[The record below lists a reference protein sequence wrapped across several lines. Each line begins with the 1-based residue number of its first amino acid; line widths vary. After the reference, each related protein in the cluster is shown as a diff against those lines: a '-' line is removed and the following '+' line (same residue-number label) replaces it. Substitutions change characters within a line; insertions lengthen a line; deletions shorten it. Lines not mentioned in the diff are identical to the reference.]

1 MSITLILIIITSG
14 ISYYAFNNYSL
25 MDKLILN
32 PYRVTQ
38 RNEYYR
44 FVTSGFV
51 HADFGHLIF
60 NMLSLWFVGENI
72 ERLFAM
78 LFGASGTVYFLLLY
92 IVGIIVSDIPTFLKH
107 RKNSKYNSLGASGG
121 VSAVLF
127 AAILFAPTMTISLY
141 FFIKMKAFIFGILF
155 LAYSLYEAK
164 KGTSYVNHSAHMY
177 GAIFGMLFMA
187 VVYPASVPGF
197 FAQIGDWIGTLRP

>member
-1 MSITLILIIITSG
+1 MSLTLLLVIITSG

-25 MDKLILN
+25 MDKLIMN
-32 PYRVTQ
+32 PYKVTK

-44 FVTSGFV
+44 FVTSGFI

-60 NMLSLWFVGENI
+60 NMLSLWFVGEGI
-72 ERLFAM
+72 ERLFGM
-78 LFGASGTVYFLLLY
+78 LFGPSGSLYFLFLY

-107 RKNSKYNSLGASGG
+107 RNSSNYNSLGASGG

-155 LAYSLYEAK
+155 LGYSLYEAK

-177 GAIFGMLFMA
+177 GAIFGMVFMA

>member
-1 MSITLILIIITSG
+1 MSLTLILIIVTCL
-14 ISYYAFNNYSL
+14 ISYRAFSDYAL

-32 PYRVTQ
+32 PYKVTK

-60 NMLSLWFVGENI
+60 NMLTLYFIGDSI
-72 ERLFAM
+72 ERLFGM
-78 LFGASGTVYFLLLY
+78 LFGPAGVYYYLFLY
-92 IVGIIVSDIPTFLKH
+92 IIGIIVSDIPTYRKH
-107 RKNSKYNSLGASGG
+107 KNNANYNSLGASGG

-127 AAILFAPTMTISLY
+127 AGLLFSPLMSICLY
-141 FFIKMKAFIFGILF
+141 FFICMPGFIFGILF
-155 LAYSLYEAK
+155 LGYSFYEGR
-164 KGTSYVNHSAHMY
+164 KGRGYVNHSAHMY

-187 VVYPASVPGF
+187 FVNPASVPSF
-197 FAQIGDWIGTLRP
+197 FAQVLSWRMF

>member
-1 MSITLILIIITSG
+1 MSITLILVIITSG
-14 ISYYAFNNYSL
+14 ISYYAFSNYSL

-32 PYRVTQ
+32 PYKVTK

-44 FVTSGFV
+44 FITSGFV

-60 NMLSLWFVGENI
+60 NMLSLWFVGEGI
-72 ERLFAM
+72 ENLFYG
-78 LFGASGTVYFLLLY
+78 LFGPSGSFYYLFLYL
-92 IVGIIVSDIPTFLKH
+92 VGIVVSDIPSYLKN
-107 RKNSKYNSLGASGG
+107 RTNSNYNSLGASGG

-155 LAYSLYEAK
+155 LGYSYYEAR
-164 KGTSYVNHSAHMY
+164 KGLSYVNHSAHMV
-177 GAIFGMLFMA
+177 GAIFGMVFMA
-187 VVYPASVPGF
+187 VVYPAAVPGF
-197 FAQIGDWIGTLRP
+197 FAQIQEWIASL

>member
-1 MSITLILIIITSG
+1 MSLTLILVIITSG

-32 PYRVTQ
+32 PYKITKRK
-38 RNEYYR
+38 EYYR
-44 FVTSGFV
+44 FVTSGFI

-60 NMLSLWFVGENI
+60 NMLSLWFVGEGI
-72 ERLFAM
+72 ERLFGM
-78 LFGASGTVYFLLLY
+78 LFGASGSIYFLFLY

-107 RKNSKYNSLGASGG
+107 RNNSNYNSLGASGG

-155 LAYSLYEAK
+155 LGYSFYEAR

-177 GAIFGMLFMA
+177 GAIFGMVFMA
-187 VVYPASVPGF
+187 VVYPAAVPGF
-197 FAQIGDWIGTLRP
+197 FAQIADWVGSLRP

>member
-1 MSITLILIIITSG
+1 MSLTLILVIITSG

-32 PYRVTQ
+32 PYKVTK
-38 RNEYYR
+38 RKEYYR
-44 FVTSGFV
+44 FVTSGFI

-60 NMLSLWFVGENI
+60 NMLSLWFVGEGI
-72 ERLFAM
+72 ERLFGM
-78 LFGASGTVYFLLLY
+78 LFGASGSIYFLFLY

-107 RKNSKYNSLGASGG
+107 RNNSNYNSLGASGG

-155 LAYSLYEAK
+155 LGYSFYEAR

-177 GAIFGMLFMA
+177 GAIFGMVFMA
-187 VVYPASVPGF
+187 VVYPAAVPGF
-197 FAQIGDWIGTLRP
+197 FAQIADWVGSLRP

>member
-14 ISYYAFNNYSL
+14 ISYYALNNYSL

-44 FVTSGFV
+44 FITSGFI

-60 NMLSLWFVGENI
+60 NMLSLWFVGESI
-72 ERLFAM
+72 ERLFGM
-78 LFGASGTVYFLLLY
+78 LFGASGTFYYLFLYL
-92 IVGIIVSDIPTFLKH
+92 VGIIVSDIPTFLKH
-107 RKNSKYNSLGASGG
+107 RKNSRYNSLGASGG
-121 VSAVLF
+121 VAAVLF
-127 AAILFAPTMTISLY
+127 AAILFAPQMQVALY
-141 FFIKMKAFIFGILF
+141 FFIKMPGFIFGILF
-155 LAYSLYEAK
+155 LGYSFYEAK
-164 KGTSYVNHSAHMY
+164 RGTSYVNHDAHMY

-187 VVYPASVPGF
+187 VVYPSSVPNF
-197 FAQIGDWIGTLRP
+197 FAQIGDWFQSWL

>member
-1 MSITLILIIITSG
+1 MSITLILVIITSG
-14 ISYYAFNNYSL
+14 ISYYAFSNYSL

-32 PYRVTQ
+32 PYKVTK

-60 NMLSLWFVGENI
+60 NMLSLWFVGEGI
-72 ERLFAM
+72 EQLFAA
-78 LFGASGTVYFLLLY
+78 LFGASGSLYYLFLYL
-92 IVGIIVSDIPTFLKH
+92 VGIIVSDIPSYLKH
-107 RKNSKYNSLGASGG
+107 RTDSNYNSLGASGG

-127 AAILFAPTMTISLY
+127 AAILFAPTMTVSLY

-155 LAYSLYEAK
+155 LGYSYYEAR
-164 KGTSYVNHSAHMY
+164 KGTSYVNHSAHMV
-177 GAIFGMLFMA
+177 GAIFGLVFMA
-187 VVYPASVPGF
+187 VVYPAAVPGF
-197 FAQIGDWIGTLRP
+197 FAQIQEWIASF

>member
-1 MSITLILIIITSG
+1 MSITLILVIITSG
-14 ISYYAFNNYSL
+14 ISYYAFSNYSL

-32 PYRVTQ
+32 PYKVTK

-44 FVTSGFV
+44 FITSGFV

-60 NMLSLWFVGENI
+60 NMLSLWFVGEGI
-72 ERLFAM
+72 ESLFSQ
-78 LFGASGTVYFLLLY
+78 LFGPSGSFYYLFLY
-92 IVGIIVSDIPTFLKH
+92 IVGIIVSDIPTYLKN
-107 RKNSKYNSLGASGG
+107 RTNSNYNSLGASGG

-127 AAILFAPTMTISLY
+127 AAILLMPTMTISLY

-155 LAYSLYEAK
+155 LAYSYYEAR
-164 KGTSYVNHSAHMY
+164 KGTSYVNHSAHMV

-187 VVYPASVPGF
+187 VVYPAAVPGF
-197 FAQIGDWIGTLRP
+197 FAQIQEWVASF

>member
-1 MSITLILIIITSG
+1 MSITLILIIITCG
-14 ISYYAFNNYSL
+14 ISYYAFNNPSL

-32 PYRVTQ
+32 PYRITS

-44 FVTSGFV
+44 FVTSGFI

-60 NMLSLWFVGENI
+60 NMLSLWFVGEGI
-72 ERLFAM
+72 ERIFGM
-78 LFGASGTVYFLLLY
+78 LLGPGGSLYFLFLY
-92 IVGIIVSDIPTFLKH
+92 LVGIIVSDIPTFLKH
-107 RKNSKYNSLGASGG
+107 RNSSSYNSLGASGG

-155 LAYSLYEAK
+155 LGYSFYEAK

-177 GAIFGMLFMA
+177 GAIFGMVFMA
-187 VVYPASVPGF
+187 IVYPASVPGF
-197 FAQIGDWIGTLRP
+197 FAQIGEWIGTLRP

>member
-1 MSITLILIIITSG
+1 MSITLILVIITSG
-14 ISYYAFNNYSL
+14 ISYYAFSNYSL

-32 PYRVTQ
+32 PYKVTK

-44 FVTSGFV
+44 FITSGFV

-60 NMLSLWFVGENI
+60 NMLSLWFVGEGI
-72 ERLFAM
+72 ESLFYQ
-78 LFGASGTVYFLLLY
+78 LFGPSGSFYYLFLY
-92 IVGIIVSDIPTFLKH
+92 IVGIIVSDIPTYLKN
-107 RKNSKYNSLGASGG
+107 RTNSNYNSLGASGG

-155 LAYSLYEAK
+155 LGYSYYEAR
-164 KGTSYVNHSAHMY
+164 KGTSYVNHSAHMV

-187 VVYPASVPGF
+187 VVYPAAVPGF
-197 FAQIGDWIGTLRP
+197 FAQIQEWVASL

>member
-1 MSITLILIIITSG
+1 MSITLILVIITSG
-14 ISYYAFNNYSL
+14 ISYYAFSNYSL

-32 PYRVTQ
+32 PYKVTK

-60 NMLSLWFVGENI
+60 NMLSLWFVGEGI
-72 ERLFAM
+72 EQLFAA
-78 LFGASGTVYFLLLY
+78 LFGASGPLYYLFLYL
-92 IVGIIVSDIPTFLKH
+92 VGIVVSDIPSYLKN
-107 RKNSKYNSLGASGG
+107 RTNSNYNSLGASGG

-155 LAYSLYEAK
+155 LGYSYYEAR
-164 KGTSYVNHSAHMY
+164 KGTSYVNHSAHMV
-177 GAIFGMLFMA
+177 GAIFGMVFMA
-187 VVYPASVPGF
+187 VVYPAAVPGF
-197 FAQIGDWIGTLRP
+197 FAQIKEWIGSF

>member
-1 MSITLILIIITSG
+1 MSITLILVIITSG

-32 PYRVTQ
+32 PYRATR

-44 FVTSGFV
+44 FVTSGFI

-60 NMLSLWFVGENI
+60 NMLSLWFVGEGI

-78 LFGASGTVYFLLLY
+78 LFGASGGFYYLFLY
-92 IVGIIVSDIPTFLKH
+92 IVGIIVSDIPTFMKH
-107 RKNSKYNSLGASGG
+107 KNNSNYNSLGASGG

-127 AAILFAPTMTISLY
+127 AAILFAPTMDISLY
-141 FFIKMKAFIFGILF
+141 FFIRMKAFIFGLLF
-155 LAYSLYEAK
+155 LGYSFYEAR

-177 GAIFGMLFMA
+177 GAIFGMVFMA
-187 VVYPASVPGF
+187 VVYPDAVPGF
-197 FAQIGDWIGTLRP
+197 FAQIGDWVSSF

>member
-1 MSITLILIIITSG
+1 MSITLLLIIITCG
-14 ISYYAFNNYSL
+14 ISYYAFNNPDL
-25 MDKLILN
+25 MDRLILN
-32 PYRVTQ
+32 PYRITS

-44 FVTSGFV
+44 FVTSGFI

-60 NMLSLWFVGENI
+60 NMLSLWFVGEGI
-72 ERLFAM
+72 ERLFGM
-78 LFGASGTVYFLLLY
+78 LFGSGGSLYFLFLY
-92 IVGIIVSDIPTFLKH
+92 LVGIIVSDIPTFLKH
-107 RKNSKYNSLGASGG
+107 RNSSSYNSLGASGG

-141 FFIKMKAFIFGILF
+141 FFIRMKAFIFGILF
-155 LAYSLYEAK
+155 LGYSFYEAK

-177 GAIFGMLFMA
+177 GAIFGMVFMA

-197 FAQIGDWIGTLRP
+197 FAQIGEWIGTLRP